1 MTRQNSFEEMKE
13 TINVIQVSV
22 QSAEVALVGHNA
34 VPDLV
39 INGSFMN
46 IARGNMV
53 LTLKSFDFD
62 KVGAIGVVEI
72 EKHRPVMLARA
83 SVSVAQFN
91 MVLSC
96 LQHVPPRPVT
106 LIIAL
111 QDSLTLTRDGYL
123 DAHGQGRRMIT
134 DLSWS
139 IPIL

>member
-1 MTRQNSFEEMKE
+1 MKE

-22 QSAEVALVGHNA
+22 QSAEVALVGKDA

-39 INGSFMN
+39 INCSLMN

-53 LTLKSFDFD
+53 LTLKSIDFD

-72 EKHRPVMLARA
+72 EKNRPVMLARA

-91 MVLSC
+91 LVLNC
-96 LQHVPPRPVT
+96 LQHIPPRPVT
-106 LIIAL
+106 LILAL
-111 QDSLTLTRDGYL
+111 QDSLTLTPDGYL
-123 DAHGQGRRMIT
+123 DADGQDRRMISN
-134 DLSWS
+134 LSWN

>member
-1 MTRQNSFEEMKE
+1 MKE

-22 QSAEVALVGHNA
+22 QSAEVALVGKDA

-39 INGSFMN
+39 INCSLMN

-53 LTLKSFDFD
+53 LTLKSIDFD

-72 EKHRPVMLARA
+72 EKNRPVMLARA

-91 MVLSC
+91 LVLNC
-96 LQHVPPRPVT
+96 LQHIPPRPVT
-106 LIIAL
+106 LILAL
-111 QDSLTLTRDGYL
+111 QDSLTLTPDGYL
-123 DAHGQGRRMIT
+123 DADGQDRRMIS
-134 DLSWS
+134 DISWS

>member
-1 MTRQNSFEEMKE
+1 MKE

-22 QSAEVALVGHNA
+22 QSAEVTLVGHDA
-34 VPDLV
+34 IPALV
-39 INGSFMN
+39 ANCSLMN

-53 LTLKSFDFD
+53 LTLKPTDVD

-72 EKHRPVMLARA
+72 EKNRPVMLARA

-91 MVLSC
+91 LVLNC
-96 LQHVPPRPVT
+96 LQHIPPRPVT
-106 LIIAL
+106 LILAL
-111 QDSLTLTRDGYL
+111 QDSLTLTSDGYL
-123 DAHGQGRRMIT
+123 DANGQDRKFIS

>member
-1 MTRQNSFEEMKE
+1 MKE

-22 QSAEVALVGHNA
+22 QSAEVTLVGKDA

-39 INGSFMN
+39 INCSLMN

-53 LTLKSFDFD
+53 LTLKSIDFD

-72 EKHRPVMLARA
+72 EKNRPVMLARA

-91 MVLSC
+91 LVLNC
-96 LQHVPPRPVT
+96 LQHIPPRPVT
-106 LIIAL
+106 LILAL
-111 QDSLTLTRDGYL
+111 QDSLTLTPDGYL
-123 DAHGQGRRMIT
+123 DADGQDRRMIS
-134 DLSWS
+134 DISWS